1 MAARESHRVKD
12 ADKKRVLDEA
22 ARNRRARKALEALE
36 QDNFHDDPHADLVMS
51 KKVPKFHDSLEQS
64 RSQRAISKQNKRK
77 ATDYIKAKYRKS
89 FAQLLEDEEKA
100 LSGGRNG
107 GGGGGATNQ
116 DDDSP
121 SNGSS
126 EHRNGGSGGATTKAV
141 RATYANAQASPSAF
155 PERHFCAVCGFPSSY
170 TCTSCGTRYCCIR
183 CLGTHRDTRCLK
195 WTA

>member
-1 MAARESHRVKD
+1 MASRESHRVKD
-12 ADKKRVLDEA
+12 ADKKRVLDVA

-64 RSQRAISKQNKRK
+64 RGQRANNKQNKRK

-100 LSGGRNG
+100 LSGGRSGCLATAIHDDDAPGNNNG
-107 GGGGGATNQ
+107 SDRNGIGGGGA
-116 DDDSP
+116 
-121 SNGSS
+121 
-126 EHRNGGSGGATTKAV
+126 AKAA
-141 RATYANAQASPSAF
+141 RATYAGAQAPPSAW